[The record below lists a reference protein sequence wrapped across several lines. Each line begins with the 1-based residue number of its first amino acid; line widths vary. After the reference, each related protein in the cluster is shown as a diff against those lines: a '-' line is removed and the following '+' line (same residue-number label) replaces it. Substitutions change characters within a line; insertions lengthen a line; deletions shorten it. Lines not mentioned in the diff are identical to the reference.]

1 MNIVE
6 KIKDLKLKKDAV
18 ILAHTYQ
25 EPEIQDIADY
35 VGDSLGLSLEVSR
48 LKNKVVVF
56 CGVRFMAE
64 TAKIISPEKTILMPN
79 MDATC
84 PMAAM
89 ITKDELINFKSKYP
103 GYKVVC
109 YVNSTSETKAE
120 SDVCC
125 TSSNAIKVV
134 ESLGESG
141 VIFVP
146 DQNLGG
152 YVKRSLNKENMV
164 LWPGFC
170 SVHAMIKKDELIS
183 LKTKQPKAVVFSHPE
198 CKKNILDLSDY
209 ILSTSQMINMAG
221 SVKEDEIIV
230 VTETGVLHPLKTKY
244 PNKKFYSLDAVC
256 KNMKKTTIDMII
268 PCLENLEN
276 EVMVNEKVSKKAKQA
291 VDNMLK
297 IKI

>member
-1 MNIVE
+1 MNIKE
-6 KIKDLKLKKDAV
+6 KIKELKLKKDAV

-25 EPEIQDIADY
+25 EPEIQDVADY
-35 VGDSLGLSLEVSR
+35 VGDSLGLSLEVSK

-56 CGVRFMAE
+56 CGVKFMAE
-64 TAKIISPEKTILMPN
+64 TAKIISPEKTVLMPN

-84 PMAAM
+84 PMAGM
-89 ITKDELINFKSKYP
+89 ITKEELKSFKTKYP

-134 ESLGESG
+134 ESLGENG

-152 YVKRSLNKENMV
+152 YVKRSLKKENMV

-170 SVHAMIKKDELIS
+170 SVHAMIKKDDLIS
-183 LKTKQPKAVVFSHPE
+183 LKNKHPKALVFSHPE
-198 CKKNILDLSDY
+198 CKKEVLDLSDY
-209 ILSTSQMINMAG
+209 ILSTSQMVDMAG
-221 SVKEDEIIV
+221 QVKEDEIII
-230 VTETGVLHPLKTKY
+230 VTETGVLHPLITKY

-268 PCLENLEN
+268 PCLENLN
-276 EVMVNEKVSKKAKQA
+276 NKVIVDEKVSKEAKKA